1 MSESQTARRV
11 ENVAPVAGRAAS
23 LNIASD
29 EFRLISEAL
38 ENLGRCHSATP
49 WEEDLIL
56 MIRNIGRAVDAD
68 RESFVKNLIDHGF
81 MYDRNWIRVRTML
94 VFTTWILYDT
104 TRGAW
109 EGWSANEM
117 WEECKRQ
124 MIRYKSETKS
134 PAGPCC
140 KMCIQCDK
148 QMWSDILTYSRS
160 LPGRPQDPTFA
171 PPPPW
176 SQDLLVT
183 FK

>member
-1 MSESQTARRV
+1 MIHSHKNAD
-11 ENVAPVAGRAAS
+11 
-23 LNIASD
+23 IASD

-124 MIRYKSETKS
+124 MIRYKSGKHVLAQQQGHIYKRRNPLPVLAARCAFNVIS
-134 PAGPCC
+134 KCG
-140 KMCIQCDK
+140 
-148 QMWSDILTYSRS
+148 LTS
-160 LPGRPQDPTFA
+160 
-171 PPPPW
+171 
-176 SQDLLVT
+176 
-183 FK
+183 